1 MLTVKDLPGYQF
13 NQNHPP
19 VCFLVGLAGR
29 WVRKGLVAV
38 SAAEWLLSGV
48 NAHVSL
54 EITSV
59 CKFFSTFLQVGR
71 R

>member
-1 MLTVKDLPGYQF
+1 MNGRPTWCKLHQNDL
-13 NQNHPP
+13 P

-29 WVRKGLVAV
+29 WVGEGLVAV
-38 SAAEWLLSGV
+38 PTAEWLLSSV

-59 CKFFSTFLQVGR
+59 CKFLPTFLQRGGSS
-71 R
+71 

>member
-1 MLTVKDLPGYQF
+1 MRF
-13 NQNHPP
+13 
-19 VCFLVGLAGR
+19 AGR

-38 SAAEWLLSGV
+38 PTAEGLLSGV

-59 CKFFSTFLQVGR
+59 CKFLPTFLQGGESS
-71 R
+71 